1 MIDST
6 QDAFWMAEIHEEILT
21 NNMQKAQELKTQFLD
36 YLESWDVEPSEEA
49 AKVLAA

>member
-6 QDAFWMAEIHEEILT
+6 QDEFWTAEIHEEILT
-21 NNMQKAQELKTQFLD
+21 NNMQKAQQLKAQFLN